1 MKFELYRKTLHFI
14 ETASVQVN
22 PKMIPNVSSTGAQTV
37 ILSDI
42 LFTAVLSDIYIYILF
57 CLTFMSQQKH
67 CLKVQAQWYTKN
79 ILKYT
84 LIFGYQI

>member
-42 LFTAVLSDIYIYILF
+42 LFTAVLSDIYIYTVLSDI
-57 CLTFMSQQKH
+57 H
-67 CLKVQAQWYTKN
+67 EPTK
-79 ILKYT
+79 T
-84 LIFGYQI
+84 LS